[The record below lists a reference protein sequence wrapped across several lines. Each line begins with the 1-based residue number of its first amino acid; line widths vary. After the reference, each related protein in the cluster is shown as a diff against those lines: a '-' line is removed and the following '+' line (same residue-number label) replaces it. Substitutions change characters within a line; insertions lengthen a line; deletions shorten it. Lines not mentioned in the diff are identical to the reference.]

1 MDYLHDIDAQL
12 ETWWAR
18 SEGQNGSFS
27 VLEDVDE
34 EDQERLVQELILID
48 RSIGKLV
55 LLLEKLDLLIAKNER
70 LLHKAI
76 LKIKSESLLT
86 LCNDLLSNFAE

>member
-1 MDYLHDIDAQL
+1 M
-12 ETWWAR
+12 
-18 SEGQNGSFS
+18 
-27 VLEDVDE
+27 LEDVDE